1 MRRAYRSDMSS
12 HSLLPPTT
20 ASLAQDIR
28 DDRERQMQE
37 RWVASTE
44 AFWQTTAPTSGGYLP
59 QNDVHHGDRSR
70 RRTTR

>member
-1 MRRAYRSDMSS
+1 MSS

-44 AFWQTTAPTSGGYLP
+44 AFWQTTAPTSGGRVP
-59 QNDVHHGDRSR
+59 RNEPRQGDRR
-70 RRTTR
+70 GRTTSR